1 MIYLI
6 LVILLY
12 IYIEGFIKIKEDDKK
27 SLKLF
32 KSITIFLLTLV
43 IIHLIYG
50 VTIPGIVYI
59 LLIIYIVSNVRQDG
73 INSFINN
80 LESNEKFTNYE
91 LDSNYHKCFDGE
103 KNTFCRNNSDFL
115 YKNLKEDRSV
125 YNDLNHLYPKP
136 VSTSG
141 KNIKEN
147 VSNISVDFDN
157 ELEPVKK
164 ALMNKFWLM
173 DNKHIEYKTN
183 TNTKKDK
190 KCNIEPKTTNKKI
203 KKVEKEIKKN
213 FCHYYNKF
221 LGIFNL

>member
-6 LVILLY
+6 LVILIY
-12 IYIEGFIKIKEDDKK
+12 IYIEDFIKIKEDDKK
-27 SLKLF
+27 NMKLL
-32 KSITIFLLTLV
+32 KSIIILFLTLV

-50 VTIPGIVYI
+50 VTIPGLVYI

-73 INSFINN
+73 INSFMNN
-80 LESNEKFTNYE
+80 LEGNEKFTNYE

-115 YKNLKEDRSV
+115 YKNLKEDKSV

-141 KNIKEN
+141 KNLKKNI
-147 VSNISVDFDN
+147 SNITVDYNN

-173 DNKHIEYKTN
+173 DNKHIEYKTY
-183 TNTKKDK
+183 TKKDK
-190 KCNIEPKTTNKKI
+190 KCDTEPKTTSKKV

-221 LGIFNL
+221 LGLFNL